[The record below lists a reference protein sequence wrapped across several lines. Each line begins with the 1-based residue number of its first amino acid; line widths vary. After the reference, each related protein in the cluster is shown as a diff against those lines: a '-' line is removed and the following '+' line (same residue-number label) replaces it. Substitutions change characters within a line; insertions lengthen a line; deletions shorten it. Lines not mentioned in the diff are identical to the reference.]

1 VVSAFLALW
10 VLRIFSKLFLT
21 HVHLQID
28 SGEREVMT
36 ETYLSL
42 LRDGSGI
49 ATDDRTIILQNLFR
63 PATTGIVHDETM
75 PPNMVELLNRLVT
88 SKR

>member
-1 VVSAFLALW
+1 
-10 VLRIFSKLFLT
+10 
-21 HVHLQID
+21 
-28 SGEREVMT
+28 MT

-75 PPNMVELLNRLVT
+75 PPNMVELLNQLVT
-88 SKR
+88 NKR